1 LVPLIMP
8 SLHFPS
14 VGHQV
19 LSCLVHLLGVS
30 ILSFCFARRVG
41 TLRGLTNLTWPRL
54 CIILLFIDSWLFL
67 FSSGILIF
75 GVGLEFHEAVC
86 STGVFACI
94 FFYATSKLFVYFFL
108 IERVHV
114 VWMPATG
121 IKRFKSRVYII
132 CFVTVCAYAVVIGL
146 MVVGRINYY
155 REGDSVCVLGLRP
168 ISSYPLLIYDLYI
181 NIFLTSMFFLR
192 LRRARLNARLKRIAI
207 HALMSAAVALTTSTT
222 NIVILGVV
230 GGTEIGWL
238 CLASCSIDVLIN
250 ALSIFWVT
258 GVMIGQHSTISV
270 YSEGD
275 NQFKPAPVQSILKR
289 PSTAPSP
296 SRVGQA
302 YSPSDT
308 ECPTGRH
315 RITSIYYRYKE
326 DSTTFSSFSRPVET
340 ISLNAPTS
348 SYIQDPPDPFA
359 RASWMPRALEPQVQ
373 ISADPDPKNRSPSAL
388 RSITE
393 RLRHDPEVINVEI
406 KVTTATD
413 IESVSP
419 SSVDIPCSAKLQVPP
434 PSRTRLRS
442 CSV

>member
-1 LVPLIMP
+1 MP

-14 VGHQV
+14 VGYQV

-41 TLRGLTNLTWPRL
+41 TIRSLTNLTWPRL
-54 CIILLFIDSWLFL
+54 CIILLFLDSWLFL
-67 FSSGILIF
+67 FTSGILIF

-121 IKRFKSRVYII
+121 IKRFQSRVYII
-132 CFVTVCAYAVVIGL
+132 CFVTACAYAVVIGL

-181 NIFLTSMFFLR
+181 NIFLTCMFFLR
-192 LRRARLNARLKRIAI
+192 LRRTRLNARLKKIAT

-238 CLASCSIDVLIN
+238 CLLSCSVDVLIN

-258 GVMIGQHSTISV
+258 GVISQQHSTFSV

-275 NQFKPAPVQSILKR
+275 NQFKPALAQSILKR
-289 PSTAPSP
+289 PSTAPSLN
-296 SRVGQA
+296 RLGQA

-308 ECPTGRH
+308 EGPSGRH
-315 RITSIYYRYKE
+315 RISSIYYRFKG
-326 DSTTFSSFSRPVET
+326 DSTTFSTSSRPIET
-340 ISLNAPTS
+340 ISLNIPSS
-348 SYIQDPPDPFA
+348 SYIQDPTHPFA
-359 RASWMPRALEPQVQ
+359 RPSCLPRMAESQVQ
-373 ISADPDPKNRSPSAL
+373 ISADPDPKNGSPSAL

-393 RLRHDPEVINVEI
+393 RLRQDPEVINLEI

-413 IESVSP
+413 IESVHDSP